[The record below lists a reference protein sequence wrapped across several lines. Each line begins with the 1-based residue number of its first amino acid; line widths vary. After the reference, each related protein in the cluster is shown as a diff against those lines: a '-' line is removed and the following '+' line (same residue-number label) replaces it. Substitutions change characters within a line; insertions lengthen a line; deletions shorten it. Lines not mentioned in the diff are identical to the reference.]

1 MKPSVATEKRFYGA
15 LGEMVARKAKADL
28 FFLTKFVLGADRIKS
43 GRSKFDHHHEALC
56 RDLMRM
62 YQKRFDGMKQ
72 GYVVQWPRGTMKS
85 TITTIAFPIW
95 CLLQDPNLRILID
108 CENATKAERFL
119 RVIKAFFESPLCHEL
134 FGVLYDPKKD
144 WNNDRLC
151 LKRTADG
158 IKEPSIDVGGA
169 EKDKTGNHYDIIIPD
184 DVSGETNS
192 RTLEQIQKVIRH
204 VGQYLP
210 LLDSDGLQLFAMTSW
225 AFGDISEWVQDEN
238 EAARRDVR
246 PEPYI
251 INRLPAYKE
260 NAKGEFTEE
269 LEFPLLHSRA
279 TLLQALN
286 ILKPYQFSCQYL
298 LRPMSP
304 STAAFRRDW
313 IKWIGTDCLDIPIGS
328 KPADSTIYITVD
340 PALTQKDDSD
350 YTAIVVAAL
359 KPDFTIY
366 ILDVQRGHW
375 TRKEIFDQLVAL
387 NELYRP
393 ASIGMEAVFR
403 MKDIFL
409 YMKIQAQTNGI
420 VLPIKTLTT
429 TSTNKAARIMGL
441 QPIMQAGRFYMRR
454 KVGDFIHLEDEI
466 LKFDPRRIDAQ
477 QNDCL
482 DATAYF
488 VEMFNKPDEKAP
500 GAFFERENWREEME
514 EQNAAKAKAGMA
526 TDKVPDQSTVRML
539 RAKAAKQANAGRV
552 IPHYQHLSSV
562 VLNS

>member
-1 MKPSVATEKRFYGA
+1 MEQGKMGAGRFYGA
-15 LGEMVARKAKADL
+15 LRELVARRSKEDL
-28 FFLTKFVLGADRIKS
+28 FFFAKYVLGADRIKS

-56 RDLMRM
+56 RDLMKM
-62 YQKRFDGMKQ
+62 AEKRFDGMKQ

-95 CLLQDPNLRILID
+95 LLLRNPNLRILID
-108 CENATKAERFL
+108 CENATKANRFL
-119 RVIKAFFESPLCHEL
+119 LVIKSYFESPLFHEL

-144 WNNDRLC
+144 WNNDRLV

-158 IKEPSIDVGGA
+158 LKEPSIDVGGA
-169 EKDKTGNHYDIIIPD
+169 EKDKTGNHYDIILSD

-192 RTLEQIQKVIRH
+192 RTLDQIQKVIRH

-210 LLDSDGLQLFAMTSW
+210 LLDSDGLPVFAMTAW
-225 AFGDISEWVQDEN
+225 AFGDISEWVHDEN
-238 EAARRDVR
+238 EAAIRDVR
-246 PEPYI
+246 PAPYI

-260 NAKGEFTEE
+260 KAPGEFTEE

-313 IKWIGTDCLDIPIGS
+313 IKWIGIDCPDIPYGS
-328 KPADSTIYITVD
+328 APEGTNVYITVD

-359 KPDFTIY
+359 KSDFSIY

-375 TRKEIFDQLVAL
+375 TRKEIFDRLVAL

-393 ASIGMEAVFR
+393 IYIGMEAVFR

-409 YMKIQAQTNGI
+409 YMKMQAQTQGLT
-420 VLPIKTLTT
+420 LPVKTLTT
-429 TSTNKAARIMGL
+429 TSTNKGARIMGL

-454 KVGDFIHLEDEI
+454 RVGDFIYLEDEI
-466 LKFDPRRIDAQ
+466 LKFDPRRIDSQ
-477 QNDCL
+477 TNDCL
-482 DATAYF
+482 DAAAYT
-488 VEMFNKPDEKAP
+488 VELFDKPDEKAP

-514 EQNAAKAKAGMA
+514 QQNAAKKAAGMEEA
-526 TDKVPDQSTVRML
+526 RVPDQATVRML
-539 RAKAAKQANAGRV
+539 RARAAKANRSSKEPAYV
-552 IPHYQHLSSV
+552 PLSTA
-562 VLNS
+562 VLRRF